1 MGSKPMNGNMKP
13 KNNINDK
20 SPIEK
25 ITLDTHIIIWYSE
38 GIKLSEEQVSI
49 IDKARDNNCLFISS
63 ISIWEIAMLFNKG
76 KTVLSM
82 GLNELIDKIL
92 SIPGLNV
99 IDLSIPILLEST
111 LLPNYEHK
119 DPADRLIIA
128 STRSNGSYLMTV
140 DQKIIDY
147 ANKGY
152 LKMVNLYL

>member
-1 MGSKPMNGNMKP
+1 MSEHIGVENNLDD
-13 KNNINDK
+13 KNLV
-20 SPIEK
+20 EK

-38 GIKLSEEQVSI
+38 GIKLTEEQVSM
-49 IDKARDNNCLFISS
+49 IDNARDNNSLFISS
-63 ISIWEIAMLFNKG
+63 ISIWEIAMLFTKG
-76 KTVLSM
+76 KTVFSM
-82 GLNELIDKIL
+82 SLNELIEKIL

-111 LLPNYEHK
+111 TLPNFEHK

-128 STRSNGSYLMTV
+128 STRANGSYLMTL

-152 LKMVNLYL
+152 LKIVQANNS